1 MILRKESYHQEHE
14 KLLNYITYRKAL
26 VVSLM
31 SIHSSLGKVTQGGEG
46 DTPNFKWRGWSKDL
60 VLNFQFRDFFG
71 GEKNLASIFLGGLI
85 YKVGFLGGFKTN
97 WRLVVVPA
105 YPSRKHNSHSI
116 SNQVI
121 FVLYHLMLSG
131 MFWGLVFG
139 SGICLGFDFCPHLII
154 SVTWNRHLPPPHPLC
169 GSHLRLRPL
178 MLNKRCD
185 KIEREL
191 GMIFW
196 ISLNANF
203 NRRLLVFVR
212 FSARASVL

>member
-1 MILRKESYHQEHE
+1 
-14 KLLNYITYRKAL
+14 
-26 VVSLM
+26 M
-31 SIHSSLGKVTQGGEG
+31 SVHSSLGKVTPGGGGGYSEFQVTGLIEG
-46 DTPNFKWRGWSKDL
+46 FGLEFSIPGVWGGRKIWQ
-60 VLNFQFRDFFG
+60 VFFW
-71 GEKNLASIFLGGLI
+71 GGLI
-85 YKVGFLGGFKTN
+85 YKVGFLGGFKTI

-105 YPSRKHNSHSI
+105 YPSRKHNSRSI

-139 SGICLGFDFCPHLII
+139 SGICWGFDFCPHLII
-154 SVTWNRHLPPPHPLC
+154 SVTWNLHLPPHPLC

-178 MLNKRCD
+178 LLNKRCD